1 MPLIVMGPLMP
12 PPSNLSTVAY
22 VGTLSYMSPE
32 RLEGLEYSFPS
43 DIWAVGMIVYE
54 MVTGQNPYPATDK
67 AIILSEYMKKM
78 PAPNLDN
85 HQGISNNLK

>member
-12 PPSNLSTVAY
+12 PPSHLSTIAY
-22 VGTLSYMSPE
+22 VGTLSYMSP
-32 RLEGLEYSFPS
+32 
-43 DIWAVGMIVYE
+43 
-54 MVTGQNPYPATDK
+54 VTGRNPYPATDK

-85 HQGISNNLK
+85 HPGISNNLK